1 MEGLEVKE
9 VDNTSFK
16 LWHTGAAANRNGV
29 GVLIDKSLE
38 WSIDVRRQRDMI
50 ILVKLIWVL
59 WP

>member
-1 MEGLEVKE
+1 VENIG
-9 VDNTSFK
+9 FK
-16 LWHTGAAANRNGV
+16 LWYTRTTANRNGV

-59 WP
+59 WALK